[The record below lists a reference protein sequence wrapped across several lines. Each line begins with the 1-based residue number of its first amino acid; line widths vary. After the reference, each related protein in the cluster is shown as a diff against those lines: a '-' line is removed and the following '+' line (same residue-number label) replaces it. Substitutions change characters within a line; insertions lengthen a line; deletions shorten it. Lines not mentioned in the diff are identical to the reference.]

1 MSKSI
6 RTLRLQRL
14 EGRLGEVAY
23 QITRS
28 HFREVRHPA
37 TWQPAAN
44 AYRCPDCVR
53 VCLDL
58 AGIDPGGVELTITS
72 DRLLVR
78 GRRDL
83 PEPEHNGRG
92 GLQVLVMEIDH
103 GDFEREF
110 RFSHPVEP
118 NSVRL
123 ETNNGLLWVHLS
135 LRAHG

>member
-1 MSKSI
+1 MSAKSI

-14 EGRLGEVAY
+14 QGRLGEVAY

-28 HFREVRHPA
+28 HFSEVHHPT
-37 TWQPAAN
+37 TWKPAAN
-44 AYRCPDCVR
+44 AYRCSDCVR

-58 AGIDPGGVELTITS
+58 AGIDPGSVELEIAPE
-72 DRLLVR
+72 RLVVR

-83 PEPEHNGRG
+83 PEPANTRE

-103 GDFEREF
+103 GDFAREF
-110 RFSHPVEP
+110 RFSYPVDP
-118 NSVRL
+118 KSVRL

-135 LRAHG
+135 LRGHG

>member
-1 MSKSI
+1 MTKSI

-14 EGRLGEVAY
+14 QGRLGEVAY

-28 HFREVRHPA
+28 HFSEVPHPA
-37 TWQPAAN
+37 AWKPAAN
-44 AYRCPDCVR
+44 AYRCPDFVR

-58 AGIDPGGVELTITS
+58 AGIDPTGVELEIAP

-78 GRRDL
+78 GRRNL
-83 PEPEHNGRG
+83 PEPENTCE

-103 GDFEREF
+103 GDFQREF
-110 RFSHPVEP
+110 RFSHPVDP
-118 NSVRL
+118 ATVRL

-135 LRAHG
+135 LRGHG